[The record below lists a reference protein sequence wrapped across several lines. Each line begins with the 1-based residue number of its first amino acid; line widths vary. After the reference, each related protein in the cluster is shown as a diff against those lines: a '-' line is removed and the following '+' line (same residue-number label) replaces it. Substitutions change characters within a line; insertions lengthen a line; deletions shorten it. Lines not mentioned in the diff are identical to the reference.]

1 MVRAICLFAAAM
13 LTSGA
18 SFAQG
23 TYPAKSVK
31 VIVPQ
36 AAGGSSDLMARVF
49 SEALTEALGQSFVV
63 ENKTGAGGTIGAAS
77 VATSPPDGYTLLMV
91 DQSFVLAPN
100 LYKTVPYDL
109 LKDFTPI
116 SDMGQIPAALVVNP
130 ELGIKTLAEFIAYCK
145 ANPGKLNYGSGGV
158 GSAVHLATEFFA
170 RSAGCQLTHVPFSG
184 GGGPMMSAVV
194 GNHVQMVLTA
204 VPTVASFVQSGK
216 LVALAVT
223 TDDGKRSSTLPNVP
237 SMGEAGLKNATLYF
251 WYGLS
256 GPANMPKEVVNAV
269 HTGMKKAVANPKV
282 KEKLE
287 KSSAE
292 LSANGPDAFG
302 KLLAQEQAKWQ
313 TVIRA
318 AGIKPE

>member
-1 MVRAICLFAAAM
+1 MIRAICLFVAAM
-13 LTSGA
+13 LASGA
-18 SFAQG
+18 SWAQA

-31 VIVPQ
+31 VIIPQ
-36 AAGGSSDLMARVF
+36 AVGGSSDLMGRVL
-49 SEALTEALGQSFVV
+49 SEQLAEELGQSFVV
-63 ENKTGAGGTIGAAS
+63 ENRTGAGGTIGSAF
-77 VATSPPDGYTLLMV
+77 VANSPPDGYTLLMV

-100 LYKTVPYDL
+100 LYKTVPYDN

-116 SDMGQIPAALVVNP
+116 SEMGRIPAALVVNP
-130 ELGIKTLAEFIAYCK
+130 ELGVKTLAEFIAYAK

-170 RSAGCQLTHVPFSG
+170 RSAGIQLTHVPFSG

-204 VPTVASFVQSGK
+204 VPTVAPFVKSGK

-223 TDDGKRSSTLPNVP
+223 TDDGKRSPTLPDVP
-237 SMGEAGLKNATLYF
+237 SMSEAGLKGATLYF

-256 GPANMPKEVVNAV
+256 GPAGMPKDVVNAV
-269 HTGMKKAVANPKV
+269 HAGMQKAIANPKV
-282 KEKLE
+282 RDKLE
-287 KSSAE
+287 KQSAE
-292 LSANGPDAFG
+292 LAANGPDAFG
-302 KLLAQEQAKWQ
+302 KLLQQEQAKWS